1 MNKRKSGKGAA
12 VVQEDTAEDLDD
24 QGLTQEEVR
33 IIQEERK
40 KRIVNHMLCKTFYT
54 ADERKLNFTTEKSWW
69 ERLVHTH
76 PTNFQFKAEDT
87 KTPFSLVRDRNANF
101 PAFERHLYCHLDYD
115 MMILIICFI
124 NLIDSRLNNP
134 VLAICLSYLIERI
147 LRYLRN
153 FLGER
158 NIVAKTFVDDRFLL

>member
-1 MNKRKSGKGAA
+1 M
-12 VVQEDTAEDLDD
+12 
-24 QGLTQEEVR
+24 
-33 IIQEERK
+33 
-40 KRIVNHMLCKTFYT
+40 
-54 ADERKLNFTTEKSWW
+54 
-69 ERLVHTH
+69 HTH
-76 PTNFQFKAEDT
+76 PTSFQFKAEDT

>member
-1 MNKRKSGKGAA
+1 
-12 VVQEDTAEDLDD
+12 
-24 QGLTQEEVR
+24 
-33 IIQEERK
+33 
-40 KRIVNHMLCKTFYT
+40 
-54 ADERKLNFTTEKSWW
+54 
-69 ERLVHTH
+69 
-76 PTNFQFKAEDT
+76 
-87 KTPFSLVRDRNANF
+87 
-101 PAFERHLYCHLDYD
+101 